1 MSLLINSIDF
11 SINYL
16 VDFTCITTIII
27 AKQWDVAELTQDE
40 PLQKKKKKITQDEVI
55 SLEKNKII
63 LYTVI
68 FKNSNVDICSIFII
82 INLYSI
88 RLIELYLGVQNK
100 MVFLKNLFHIISF

>member
-27 AKQWDVAELTQDE
+27 AKQWDIAELTQDE
-40 PLQKKKKKITQDEVI
+40 PLQKKKKITQDEVI

-82 INLYSI
+82 INLYSM

>member
-1 MSLLINSIDF
+1 MSLLINSVDI

-27 AKQWDVAELTQDE
+27 AKQWDIAELTQDE
-40 PLQKKKKKITQDEVI
+40 PLQKKKKFTQDEVI

-82 INLYSI
+82 INLYSM

>member
-27 AKQWDVAELTQDE
+27 AKQWDIAELTQDE
-40 PLQKKKKKITQDEVI
+40 PLQKKKKITQDEVI

-82 INLYSI
+82 INLYSM

-100 MVFLKNLFHIISF
+100 MVFLKNLLHIISF

>member
-27 AKQWDVAELTQDE
+27 AKQWDIAELTQDE
-40 PLQKKKKKITQDEVI
+40 PLQKKKKITQDEVI

-68 FKNSNVDICSIFII
+68 FKNSN
-82 INLYSI
+82 
-88 RLIELYLGVQNK
+88 LIYVVYLLLLIYIQWDW
-100 MVFLKNLFHIISF
+100 